1 MGAFVCERERE
12 SMLGVVVG
20 AGVGGGGVDGLLVLV
35 YGTSAHKYEMT
46 GSTGIV

>member
-20 AGVGGGGVDGLLVLV
+20 AGVGGGGL
-35 YGTSAHKYEMT
+35 T
-46 GSTGIV
+46 GCSS